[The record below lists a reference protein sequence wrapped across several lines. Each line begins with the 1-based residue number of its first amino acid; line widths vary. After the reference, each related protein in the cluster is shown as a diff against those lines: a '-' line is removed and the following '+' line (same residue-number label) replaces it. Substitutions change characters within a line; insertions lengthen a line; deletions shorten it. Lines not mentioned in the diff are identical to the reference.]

1 MLIGTSLGRC
11 LHSILSKEVELDEVV
26 LIITRTRA
34 PTMEDLERVVREYW
48 EMGNPTASTWRS
60 DYNLG
65 EFPWEEVIDL
75 ANHLW
80 QSGRIHQPRVF
91 DNHNGGYLNQDMSQ
105 TLWLVIAPTNTS
117 SNPSVVAAWEQ
128 YRMLSALAE

>member
-26 LIITRTRA
+26 LIIARTRA
-34 PTMEDLERVVREYW
+34 PDAESLERVVREYW
-48 EMGNPTASTWRS
+48 EIGNPTARSSS

-65 EFPWEEVIDL
+65 EFPWEDVIDL
-75 ANHLW
+75 AHRLW
-80 QSGRIHQPRVF
+80 QEGRIHQPRNF
-91 DNHNGGYLNQDMSQ
+91 DNWNGGLLHPDMGK

-117 SNPSVVAAWEQ
+117 SNPGVVAAWEQ
-128 YRMLSALAE
+128 YLMLSTLAE